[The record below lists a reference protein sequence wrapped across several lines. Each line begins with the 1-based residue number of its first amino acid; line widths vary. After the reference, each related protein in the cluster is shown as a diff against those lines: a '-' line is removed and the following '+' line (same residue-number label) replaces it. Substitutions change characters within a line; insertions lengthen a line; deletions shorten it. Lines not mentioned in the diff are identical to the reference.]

1 MTFEK
6 FKCNYFNNEYKT
18 EEILKYL
25 CVKFILIN
33 SIIKQ
38 LLEEGGIDNAYKE
51 KDSCDV
57 YFFIY

>member
-18 EEILKYL
+18 EEILK
-25 CVKFILIN
+25 FILIN
-33 SIIKQ
+33 SSIKQ
-38 LLEEGGIDNAYKE
+38 PLEEGGIDNAYKE